1 MPLEM
6 IYMYIAPRI
15 AFHEE
20 QKFGTLLGKKCQN
33 TINELSIDYSFANL
47 TEEESIQ

>member
-1 MPLEM
+1 M
-6 IYMYIAPRI
+6 PRI

-20 QKFGTLLGKKCQN
+20 QKFGTLLEKKSLN
-33 TINELSIDYSFANL
+33 TISELFIDYSLANL